1 MLLSLSMNRFIVLLL
16 LLLPVSFRIQAQNA
30 RSSDELFADARKSA
44 FENKDYQKAKE
55 LAFEALKKS
64 PDYADVD
71 IFLGR
76 IYAWDH
82 QYDSARMHFTKVL
95 DANPNEDA
103 SIAYADLEYW
113 NDNYQDA
120 LDICNKA
127 LTNFPNSQEL
137 LLRKAKNLKALKKF
151 NEAVQALQRV
161 LTIDKKNSQ
170 AIALE
175 TSIKEETSKN
185 KLSVS
190 YENSSF
196 DKQFDEA
203 WNLASIAYS
212 RQTKLGSVIAR
223 INYANRFSSNGLQAE
238 VDAYPHISKT
248 FYGYLNFGY
257 SGDVGVFPGYRAG
270 VSLYANLPK
279 SFEGELGIRYLYF
292 TSGTKIYTASLGKYW
307 SNFLFTARTYLT
319 PSSTDISQSYN
330 FSARYYLKGA
340 DDYIG
345 LSVGSGIS
353 PDDNSQNI
361 QFSDKQN
368 KLSSK
373 KISADFNHTFL
384 KWNIISISA
393 GIINQE
399 YKPSKRGNQ
408 FNVSVGLS
416 RQF

>member
-1 MLLSLSMNRFIVLLL
+1 MNKFTVFLLIFLS
-16 LLLPVSFRIQAQNA
+16 VSFKIQAQNA
-30 RSSDELFADARKSA
+30 LSPDELFADARKSA
-44 FENKDYQKAKE
+44 FENKNYQKAKE

-64 PDYADVD
+64 PGYADVD

-76 IYAWDH
+76 IYSWDH

-103 SIAYADLEYW
+103 SVAYADLEYW
-113 NDNYQDA
+113 NDNYRNS
-120 LDICNKA
+120 LEICNNA
-127 LTNFPNSQEL
+127 LINFPNSEEL
-137 LLRKAKNLKALKKF
+137 LLRKAKNLKNLKNFSEAAETTKQILKINSNNQQARAL
-151 NEAVQALQRV
+151 
-161 LTIDKKNSQ
+161 
-170 AIALE
+170 AI
-175 TSIKEETSKN
+175 SIKEQLLKN
-185 KLSVS
+185 KFSVS

-196 DKQFDEA
+196 DKQFDKA
-203 WNLASIAYS
+203 WNLASVAYS

-238 VDAYPHISKT
+238 VDAYPHISNT

-257 SGDVGVFPGYRAG
+257 SGDVGIFPGYRAG
-270 VSLYANLPK
+270 MSLYANLPK

-292 TSGTKIYTASLGKYW
+292 TGGTKIYTASLGKYW

-330 FSARYYLKGA
+330 LSARYYLEGA

-345 LSVGSGIS
+345 LSVGTGFS
-353 PDDNSQNI
+353 PDDNTQNI
-361 QFSDKQN
+361 QFSNKEN

-384 KWNIISISA
+384 KWNIISIAA

-399 YKPSKRGNQ
+399 YQPSERGNQ
-408 FNVSVGLS
+408 FNISAGIS
-416 RQF
+416 RRF

>member
-1 MLLSLSMNRFIVLLL
+1 MNKFNISLLIFLS
-16 LLLPVSFRIQAQNA
+16 VSFKIQAQNA
-30 RSSDELFADARKSA
+30 PSSDELFADARKSA
-44 FENKDYQKAKE
+44 FENKNYQKAKE

-64 PDYADVD
+64 PGYADVD

-76 IYAWDH
+76 IYSWDH

-95 DANPNEDA
+95 NANPNEDA
-103 SIAYADLEYW
+103 SVAYADLEYW
-113 NDNYQDA
+113 NDNYRNS
-120 LDICNKA
+120 LDICNNA
-127 LTNFPNSQEL
+127 LLNFPNSEEL
-137 LLRKAKNLKALKKF
+137 LLRKAKNLKALKNF
-151 NEAVQALQRV
+151 SEAAEITRQVLKTNSNNQQAR
-161 LTIDKKNSQ
+161 
-170 AIALE
+170 ALAV
-175 TSIKEETSKN
+175 SIKEQLLKN
-185 KLSVS
+185 KISIS

-196 DKQFDEA
+196 DKQFDKA
-203 WNLASIAYS
+203 WNLASVAYS

-238 VDAYPHISKT
+238 VDAYPHISNT

-270 VSLYANLPK
+270 MSLYANLPK

-330 FSARYYLKGA
+330 LSARYYLKGA

-345 LSVGSGIS
+345 LSVGTGFS
-353 PDDNSQNI
+353 PDDNTQNI
-361 QFSDKQN
+361 QFSNKEN

-399 YKPSKRGNQ
+399 YQPSERGNQ
-408 FNVSVGLS
+408 FNISAGIS
-416 RQF
+416 RRF

>member
-1 MLLSLSMNRFIVLLL
+1 MNKFNISLLIFLS
-16 LLLPVSFRIQAQNA
+16 VSFKIQAQNA
-30 RSSDELFADARKSA
+30 LSSDELFADARKSA
-44 FENKDYQKAKE
+44 FENKNYQKAKE

-64 PDYADVD
+64 PGYADVD

-76 IYAWDH
+76 IYSWDH

-95 DANPNEDA
+95 NANPNEDA
-103 SIAYADLEYW
+103 SVAYADLEYW
-113 NDNYQDA
+113 NDNYRNS
-120 LDICNKA
+120 LDICDKA
-127 LTNFPNSQEL
+127 LINFPNSEEL
-137 LLRKAKNLKALKKF
+137 LLRKAKNLKALKNF
-151 NEAVQALQRV
+151 SEAAEITRQVLKTNSNNQQAR
-161 LTIDKKNSQ
+161 
-170 AIALE
+170 ALAV
-175 TSIKEETSKN
+175 SIKEQLLKN
-185 KLSVS
+185 KISIS

-196 DKQFDEA
+196 DKQFDKA

-238 VDAYPHISKT
+238 LDAYPHISNT

-270 VSLYANLPK
+270 MSLYANLPK

-330 FSARYYLKGA
+330 LSARYYLKGA

-345 LSVGSGIS
+345 LSVGTGFS
-353 PDDNSQNI
+353 PDDNTQNI
-361 QFSDKQN
+361 QFSNKEN

-399 YKPSKRGNQ
+399 YKPSERGNQ
-408 FNVSVGLS
+408 FNISAGIS
-416 RQF
+416 RRF

>member
-1 MLLSLSMNRFIVLLL
+1 MNKFNISLLIFLS
-16 LLLPVSFRIQAQNA
+16 VSFKIQAQNA
-30 RSSDELFADARKSA
+30 PSSDELFADARKSA
-44 FENKDYQKAKE
+44 FENKNYQKAKE

-64 PDYADVD
+64 PGYADVD

-76 IYAWDH
+76 IYSWDH

-103 SIAYADLEYW
+103 SVAYADLEYW
-113 NDNYQDA
+113 NDNYRNS
-120 LDICNKA
+120 LDICNNA
-127 LTNFPNSQEL
+127 LLNFPNSEEL
-137 LLRKAKNLKALKKF
+137 LLRKAKNLKALKNF
-151 NEAVQALQRV
+151 SEAAGITGQVLKINSNNQQAR
-161 LTIDKKNSQ
+161 
-170 AIALE
+170 ALAV
-175 TSIKEETSKN
+175 SIKEQLLKN
-185 KLSVS
+185 KISIS

-196 DKQFDEA
+196 DKQFDRA

-238 VDAYPHISKT
+238 VDAYPHISNT

-270 VSLYANLPK
+270 MSLYANLPK

-330 FSARYYLKGA
+330 LSARYYLKGA

-345 LSVGSGIS
+345 LSVGTGFS
-353 PDDNSQNI
+353 PDDNTQNI
-361 QFSDKQN
+361 QFSNKEN

-399 YKPSKRGNQ
+399 YQPSERGNQ
-408 FNVSVGLS
+408 FNISAGIS
-416 RQF
+416 RRF

>member
-1 MLLSLSMNRFIVLLL
+1 MNKFNISLLIFLS
-16 LLLPVSFRIQAQNA
+16 VSFKIQAQNA
-30 RSSDELFADARKSA
+30 LSSDELFADARKSA
-44 FENKDYQKAKE
+44 FENKNYQKAKE

-64 PDYADVD
+64 PGYADVD

-76 IYAWDH
+76 IYSWDH

-95 DANPNEDA
+95 NANPNEDA
-103 SIAYADLEYW
+103 SVAYADLEYW
-113 NDNYQDA
+113 NDNYRNS
-120 LDICNKA
+120 LDICNNA
-127 LTNFPNSQEL
+127 LLNFPHSEEL
-137 LLRKAKNLKALKKF
+137 LLSKAKNLKALKNF
-151 NEAVQALQRV
+151 SEAAEITRQVLKINSNNQQAR
-161 LTIDKKNSQ
+161 
-170 AIALE
+170 ALAV
-175 TSIKEETSKN
+175 SIKEQLLKN
-185 KLSVS
+185 KISIS

-196 DKQFDEA
+196 DKQFDKA
-203 WNLASIAYS
+203 WNLASVAYS

-238 VDAYPHISKT
+238 VDAYPHISNT

-270 VSLYANLPK
+270 MSLYANLPK

-330 FSARYYLKGA
+330 LSARYYLKGA

-345 LSVGSGIS
+345 LSVGTGFS
-353 PDDNSQNI
+353 PDDNTQNI
-361 QFSDKQN
+361 QFSNKEN

-399 YKPSKRGNQ
+399 YQPSERGNQ
-408 FNVSVGLS
+408 FNISAGIS
-416 RQF
+416 RRF

>member
-1 MLLSLSMNRFIVLLL
+1 MNKFNISLLILLS
-16 LLLPVSFRIQAQNA
+16 VSFKIQAQNA
-30 RSSDELFADARKSA
+30 LSSDELFADARKSA
-44 FENKDYQKAKE
+44 FENKNYQKAKE
-55 LAFEALKKS
+55 LAFEALEKS
-64 PDYADVD
+64 PGYADVD

-76 IYAWDH
+76 IYSWDH

-95 DANPNEDA
+95 NANPNEDA

-113 NDNYQDA
+113 NYNYQNA
-120 LDICNKA
+120 LDICNNA
-127 LTNFPNSQEL
+127 LINFPNSEEL
-137 LLRKAKNLKALKKF
+137 LLRKAKNLKALKNF
-151 NEAVQALQRV
+151 SEAAEITRQVLKINSNNQQAR
-161 LTIDKKNSQ
+161 
-170 AIALE
+170 ALAV
-175 TSIKEETSKN
+175 SIKEQLLKN
-185 KLSVS
+185 KISIS

-196 DKQFDEA
+196 DKQFDKA
-203 WNLASIAYS
+203 WNIASVAYS
-212 RQTKLGSVIAR
+212 RQTKLGSVITR

-238 VDAYPHISKT
+238 VDAYPHISNT

-270 VSLYANLPK
+270 MSLYANLPK

-319 PSSTDISQSYN
+319 PSSTWISQSYN
-330 FSARYYLKGA
+330 FTARYYLEGA

-345 LSVGSGIS
+345 LSVGSGFS

-361 QFSDKQN
+361 QFSNKEN

-399 YKPSKRGNQ
+399 YQPSERGNQ
-408 FNVSVGLS
+408 FNISAGIS
-416 RQF
+416 RRF

>member
-1 MLLSLSMNRFIVLLL
+1 MNKFNISLLIFLS
-16 LLLPVSFRIQAQNA
+16 VSFKIQAQNA
-30 RSSDELFADARKSA
+30 LSSYELFADARKSA
-44 FENKDYQKAKE
+44 FENKNYQKAKE

-64 PDYADVD
+64 PGYADVD

-76 IYAWDH
+76 IYSWDH

-95 DANPNEDA
+95 NANPNEDA
-103 SIAYADLEYW
+103 SVAYADLEYW
-113 NDNYQDA
+113 NDNYRNS
-120 LDICNKA
+120 LDICNNA
-127 LTNFPNSQEL
+127 LLNFPHSEEL
-137 LLRKAKNLKALKKF
+137 LLRKAKNLKALKNF
-151 NEAVQALQRV
+151 SEAAEITTQVLKINSNNQQAR
-161 LTIDKKNSQ
+161 
-170 AIALE
+170 ALAV
-175 TSIKEETSKN
+175 SIKEQLLRN
-185 KLSVS
+185 KISIS

-196 DKQFDEA
+196 DKQFDKA

-238 VDAYPHISKT
+238 VDAYPHISNT

-270 VSLYANLPK
+270 MSLYANLPK

-330 FSARYYLKGA
+330 LSARYYLKSA

-345 LSVGSGIS
+345 LSVGTGFS
-353 PDDNSQNI
+353 PDDNTQNI
-361 QFSDKQN
+361 QFSNKEN

-399 YKPSKRGNQ
+399 YQPS
-408 FNVSVGLS
+408 
-416 RQF
+416 

>member
-1 MLLSLSMNRFIVLLL
+1 MNKFNISLLIFLS
-16 LLLPVSFRIQAQNA
+16 VSFKIQAQNA
-30 RSSDELFADARKSA
+30 PSSDELFADARKSA
-44 FENKDYQKAKE
+44 FENKNYQKAKE

-64 PDYADVD
+64 PGYADVD

-76 IYAWDH
+76 IYSWDH

-95 DANPNEDA
+95 NANPNEDA
-103 SIAYADLEYW
+103 SVAYADLEYW
-113 NDNYQDA
+113 NDNYRNS
-120 LDICNKA
+120 LDICNNA
-127 LTNFPNSQEL
+127 LLNFPNSEEL
-137 LLRKAKNLKALKKF
+137 LLRKAKNLKALKNF
-151 NEAVQALQRV
+151 SEAAEITGQVLKTNSNNQQAR
-161 LTIDKKNSQ
+161 
-170 AIALE
+170 ALAV
-175 TSIKEETSKN
+175 SIKEQLLKN
-185 KLSVS
+185 KISIS

-196 DKQFDEA
+196 DKQFDKA
-203 WNLASIAYS
+203 WNLASVAYS

-238 VDAYPHISKT
+238 VDAYPHISNT

-270 VSLYANLPK
+270 MSLYANLPK

-330 FSARYYLKGA
+330 LSARYYLKGA

-345 LSVGSGIS
+345 LSVGTGFS
-353 PDDNSQNI
+353 PDDNTQNI
-361 QFSDKQN
+361 QFSNKEN

-399 YKPSKRGNQ
+399 YKPSERSNQ
-408 FNVSVGLS
+408 FNISAGIS
-416 RQF
+416 RRF

>member
-1 MLLSLSMNRFIVLLL
+1 MNKFNVSLLILLS
-16 LLLPVSFRIQAQNA
+16 VSFKIQAQNA
-30 RSSDELFADARKSA
+30 LSSDELFADARKSA
-44 FENKDYQKAKE
+44 FENKNYQKAKE
-55 LAFEALKKS
+55 LAFEALEKS
-64 PDYADVD
+64 PGYADVD

-76 IYAWDH
+76 IYSWDH

-95 DANPNEDA
+95 NANPNEDA

-113 NDNYQDA
+113 NDKYRNA
-120 LDICNKA
+120 LEICNNA
-127 LTNFPNSQEL
+127 LVNFPNSEEL
-137 LLRKAKNLKALKKF
+137 LLRKAKNLKALKNF
-151 NEAVQALQRV
+151 DEAAEITRQVLKINSNNQQAR
-161 LTIDKKNSQ
+161 
-170 AIALE
+170 ALAV
-175 TSIKEETSKN
+175 SIKEQLLKN
-185 KLSVS
+185 KITIS

-196 DKQFDEA
+196 DKQFDKA

-238 VDAYPHISKT
+238 LDAYPQISKT

-270 VSLYANLPK
+270 MSLYANLPK

-319 PSSTDISQSYN
+319 PSSTGISQSYN
-330 FSARYYLKGA
+330 FSARYYLEGA
-340 DDYIG
+340 DDYFG
-345 LSVGSGIS
+345 LSVGSGFS
-353 PDDNSQNI
+353 PDDNTQNI
-361 QFSDKQN
+361 QFSNKEN

-384 KWNIISISA
+384 KWTIISISA

-399 YKPSKRGNQ
+399 YQPSERGNQ
-408 FNVSVGLS
+408 FNISAGIS
-416 RQF
+416 RRF

>member
-1 MLLSLSMNRFIVLLL
+1 MNKFNISLLIFLS
-16 LLLPVSFRIQAQNA
+16 VSFRIQAQNA
-30 RSSDELFADARKSA
+30 LSSDELFADARKSA
-44 FENKDYQKAKE
+44 FENKNYQKAKE

-64 PDYADVD
+64 PGYADVD

-76 IYAWDH
+76 IYSWDH

-95 DANPNEDA
+95 NANPNEDA

-113 NDNYQDA
+113 NDNYRNS
-120 LDICNKA
+120 LDICNNA
-127 LTNFPNSQEL
+127 LINFPNSEGL
-137 LLRKAKNLKALKKF
+137 LLRKAKNLKALKNFSDAAEISRQLLKI
-151 NEAVQALQRV
+151 NSNNQQARALAV
-161 LTIDKKNSQ
+161 
-170 AIALE
+170 
-175 TSIKEETSKN
+175 SIKEQLLRN
-185 KLSVS
+185 KISIS

-196 DKQFDEA
+196 DKQFDRA

-238 VDAYPHISKT
+238 VDAYPHISNT

-270 VSLYANLPK
+270 MSLYANLPK

-292 TSGTKIYTASLGKYW
+292 TSGTKIYTGSLGKYW

-330 FSARYYLKGA
+330 LSARYYLKGA
-340 DDYIG
+340 EDYIG
-345 LSVGSGIS
+345 LSVGTGFS
-353 PDDNSQNI
+353 PDDNTQNI
-361 QFSDKQN
+361 QFSNKEN

-399 YKPSKRGNQ
+399 YQPSERGKQ
-408 FNVSVGLS
+408 FNISAGIS
-416 RQF
+416 RRF

>member
-1 MLLSLSMNRFIVLLL
+1 MNKFNISLLIFLS
-16 LLLPVSFRIQAQNA
+16 VSFRIQAQNA
-30 RSSDELFADARKSA
+30 LSSDELFADARKSA
-44 FENKDYQKAKE
+44 FENKNYQKAKE

-64 PDYADVD
+64 PGYADVD

-76 IYAWDH
+76 IYSWDH

-95 DANPNEDA
+95 NANPNEDA

-113 NDNYQDA
+113 NDNYQNS
-120 LDICNKA
+120 LDICNNA
-127 LTNFPNSQEL
+127 LINFPNSEGL
-137 LLRKAKNLKALKKF
+137 LLRKAKNLKALKNFSDAAEISRQLLKI
-151 NEAVQALQRV
+151 NSNNQQARALAV
-161 LTIDKKNSQ
+161 
-170 AIALE
+170 
-175 TSIKEETSKN
+175 SIKEQLLRN
-185 KLSVS
+185 KISIS

-196 DKQFDEA
+196 DKQFDRA

-238 VDAYPHISKT
+238 VDAYPHISNT

-270 VSLYANLPK
+270 MSLYANLPK

-292 TSGTKIYTASLGKYW
+292 TSGTKIYTGSLGKYW

-330 FSARYYLKGA
+330 LSARYYLKGA
-340 DDYIG
+340 EDYIG
-345 LSVGSGIS
+345 LSVGTGFS
-353 PDDNSQNI
+353 PDDNTQNI
-361 QFSDKQN
+361 QFSNKEN

-399 YKPSKRGNQ
+399 YQPSERGKQ
-408 FNVSVGLS
+408 FNISAGIS
-416 RQF
+416 RRF